1 MENRAIDLP
10 CRAVA
15 RLHTVLILLVLVIPT
30 NAMAIEEPK
39 YTVIKKDHDF
49 EVRLYEPTIVAETVV
64 DTSDFDE
71 ASNEGFRRLAG
82 YIFGGNKVR
91 QKITMTSPVTTE
103 QSQKIAMTAPV
114 ESEQLGGS
122 VRVAFTM
129 PSGCTLEALPV
140 PNDSRVILRQKPQRK
155 FAAIRFSGR
164 WTEENFREH
173 TDDLTTWIRKEGLKI
188 SGAPIV
194 ARYNPPFVPSFLRRN
209 EILMPVE

>member
-1 MENRAIDLP
+1 MDSP
-10 CRAVA
+10 GRAVA

-39 YTVIKKDHDF
+39 YTVIEKDHNF
-49 EVRLYEPTIVAETVV
+49 KVRLYEPTIVAETVV

-71 ASNEGFRRLAG
+71 ASNEGFWRLAG

-103 QSQKIAMTAPV
+103 QSQEIAMTAPV

-129 PSGCTLEALPV
+129 PSECTLEALLV
-140 PNDSRVILRQKPQRK
+140 PDDSRVILRQKPQRK
-155 FAAIRFSGR
+155 FAAIKFSGR
-164 WTEENFREH
+164 WTEGNFREH
-173 TDDLTTWIRKEGLKI
+173 TDDLTTW
-188 SGAPIV
+188 
-194 ARYNPPFVPSFLRRN
+194 FVPSFLRRN